1 MKGPRRALVVA
12 ILASVAI
19 LAGCGRDDEG
29 EGTPAESGSLT
40 IVTDIDFT
48 SEPFKGT
55 FEVTDGSDELGCS
68 GGTFVDQNV
77 GEEDV
82 DKVLTCM
89 DGERSG
95 SFTILFHPTPEE
107 SDVSG
112 WEFVRATG
120 DFTGL
125 EGEGDF
131 SVDYG
136 DDEDSGVETFTGDV
150 NLG

>member
-1 MKGPRRALVVA
+1 VKTLVRLLVVFA
-12 ILASVAI
+12 IVCVPV
-19 LAGCGRDDEG
+19 GCGGDDDG
-29 EGTPAESGSLT
+29 EGTSADTGSLT

-48 SEPFKGT
+48 SEPYTGT
-55 FEVTDGSDELGCS
+55 FEVTEGSDELGCS

-77 GEEDV
+77 GGDDV
-82 DKVLTCM
+82 DKVLTCT

-107 SDVSG
+107 SDVSR
-112 WEFVRATG
+112 WQVVRATG

-131 SVDYG
+131 SVDYS
-136 DDEDSGVETFTGDV
+136 DDEESGVETLTGDV
-150 NLG
+150 SLG

>member
-1 MKGPRRALVVA
+1 MRKGVCLLALFAVVC
-12 ILASVAI
+12 VPV
-19 LAGCGRDDEG
+19 GCGGDDDG
-29 EGTPAESGSLT
+29 EGTAESGSLT

-48 SEPFKGT
+48 SEPVKGT
-55 FEVTDGSDELGCS
+55 FEVTEGSDELGCP
-68 GGTFVDQNV
+68 GGTFVDDDL
-77 GEEDV
+77 GEDDV
-82 DKVLTCM
+82 EKVLTCT

-107 SDVSG
+107 SDVSR
-112 WEFVRATG
+112 WQVVRATG

-131 SVDYG
+131 SVDYS

-150 NLG
+150 SFE

>member
-1 MKGPRRALVVA
+1 MTKGVTLLAVLAVVF
-12 ILASVAI
+12 VPV
-19 LAGCGRDDEG
+19 GCGGDDDG
-29 EGTPAESGSLT
+29 DGTAGSSSLM

-48 SEPFKGT
+48 SEPVKGT
-55 FEVTDGSDELGCS
+55 YEVTEGSGELGCS
-68 GGTFVDQNV
+68 GGTFVDHDL
-77 GEEDV
+77 GDDDV
-82 DKVLTCM
+82 EKVLSCA

-107 SDVSG
+107 SDVSR
-112 WEFVRATG
+112 WQVVRATG

-131 SVDYG
+131 SVDYS

-150 NLG
+150 SFE